1 MAPTYRFEHLHL
13 LSRDTKATAEYYRKM
28 FDAQIIET
36 PQPDGSTRIDLD
48 LNGLAIYIMRVKP
61 EEDMPMSP
69 PGRYLGLDH
78 FGFLVNHLDET
89 VAELKRR
96 GGEFVIEPRTVRPG
110 LRIAYIR
117 GPENVRIEL
126 VERS

>member
-1 MAPTYRFEHLHL
+1 MPPTYRFEHLHL
-13 LSRDTKATAEYYRKM
+13 LSRNPEATAEYYRKM
-28 FDAQIIET
+28 FDAQVIKT

-61 EEDMPMSP
+61 DEDVPLGP

-78 FGFLVNHLDET
+78 FGFLVDNLDET
-89 VAELKRR
+89 VAELKKR

-117 GPENVRIEL
+117 APENVRIEL
-126 VERS
+126 VERT